1 MPRATP
7 VTSPW
12 SPRAPRSPA
21 MPLPTSGPLWGPL
34 PLLLLLLASFPK
46 VPGCLHCNAPLR
58 QALAALRARL
68 IPSHFQSPRLRA
80 RAGAL
85 LDGMAGGFYRDY
97 ATYQY
102 AGQVGVTRF
111 SLVQNLARNKTEEL
125 MRTTLTEGPLLDRL
139 VEVRAEVAQ
148 ALKRSLKEHQN
159 RACDPNYCSQ
169 LSFQVLDCLR
179 CKTEKADCLSRRL
192 CFGDRQPRLVLRYG
206 PQGVPIK
213 DRAAK
218 GRVMV
223 LTLAGITFGVVVAAA
238 LTYRSNRRLLR
249 TPRKNNANSHQSS
262 S

>member
-1 MPRATP
+1 MS
-7 VTSPW
+7 V
-12 SPRAPRSPA
+12 PA
-21 MPLPTSGPLWGPL
+21 SGLLWA
-34 PLLLLLLASFPK
+34 LLLLLPSFPG

-68 IPSHFQSPRLRA
+68 IPSHFQAPRLRA

-85 LDGMAGGFYRDY
+85 LDGMSGGFYRDY
-97 ATYQY
+97 ATHHY

-111 SLVQNLARNKTEEL
+111 NLVLNLATNKTEEL
-125 MRTTLTEGPLLDRL
+125 MRTTLTEGHLLDRL

-148 ALKRSLKEHQN
+148 ALKRALKEHQN

-169 LSFQVLDCLR
+169 LSLQVLDCLR
-179 CKTEKADCLSRRL
+179 CKMEKAGCLSRRL

-206 PQGVPIK
+206 PQGLPIK

-218 GRVMV
+218 GRVLV
-223 LTLAGITFGVVVAAA
+223 LTLAGISFGVMVTAA

-249 TPRKNNANSHQSS
+249 NPKKNKANLQQ
-262 S
+262 